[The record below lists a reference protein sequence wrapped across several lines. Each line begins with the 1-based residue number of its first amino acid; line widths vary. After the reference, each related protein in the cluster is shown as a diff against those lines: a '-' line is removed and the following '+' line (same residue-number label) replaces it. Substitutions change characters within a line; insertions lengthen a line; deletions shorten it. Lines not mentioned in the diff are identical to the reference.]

1 MGGGI
6 FHKNK
11 AAKVF
16 KIIST
21 TFKNT
26 RPLICMSTEN
36 EIAKCVI
43 FIRKVQTRVSDINN
57 LCSYSSVLLSFLIH
71 TQV

>member
-1 MGGGI
+1 MFHFLNGAKWVGI

-26 RPLICMSTEN
+26 RPLICMSTRKR
-36 EIAKCVI
+36 KCLMCYLRTKGANKGV
-43 FIRKVQTRVSDINN
+43 R
-57 LCSYSSVLLSFLIH
+57 H
-71 TQV
+71 

>member
-1 MGGGI
+1 MFHFLNGAKWVGI

-16 KIIST
+16 KIIGT

-36 EIAKCVI
+36 ESA
-43 FIRKVQTRVSDINN
+43 
-57 LCSYSSVLLSFLIH
+57 
-71 TQV
+71 

>member
-21 TFKNT
+21 KFKNT
-26 RPLICMSTEN
+26 QPLICMSTEN
-36 EIAKCVI
+36 EIA
-43 FIRKVQTRVSDINN
+43 
-57 LCSYSSVLLSFLIH
+57 
-71 TQV
+71 